1 MMKRI
6 LFFASLR
13 EAAGTGEIQLDTAD
27 GITVAQ
33 LWAQLASDMEDLPA
47 KVLCAVNQDYV
58 EQDHILTE
66 NDHEIMIQPIILTGV
81 NAS

>member
-58 EQDHILTE
+58 EQDYILTE
-66 NDHEIMIQPIILTGV
+66 NDHEIAFFPPVTGG
-81 NAS
+81 